1 MGNTFSESPQAAFSR
16 STICAGAVEGSCA
29 ASNND
34 HPWRVHPPERLTGG
48 MKGRKGS
55 VDEGGLRV
63 PILIRWPRR
72 IRPGLRIPQIAG
84 AIDLLPTLAD
94 MAEIRVASVKPLD
107 GKSVKPLL
115 PGWF

>member
-1 MGNTFSESPQAAFSR
+1 
-16 STICAGAVEGSCA
+16 
-29 ASNND
+29 
-34 HPWRVHPPERLTGG
+34 

-115 PGWF
+115 LVLKATEIPGKQVATCGILR

>member
-16 STICAGAVEGSCA
+16 STICAGAVKGSCA

-34 HPWRVHPPERLTGG
+34 APLTGPPARKTTGG

-63 PILIRWPRR
+63 PFLIRWPGR
-72 IRPGLRIPQIAG
+72 IRPGLKIPQIAG
-84 AIDLLPTLAD
+84 AIDLLPT
-94 MAEIRVASVKPLD
+94 
-107 GKSVKPLL
+107 
-115 PGWF
+115 PGRHGGNPRGFH

>member
-1 MGNTFSESPQAAFSR
+1 
-16 STICAGAVEGSCA
+16 
-29 ASNND
+29 
-34 HPWRVHPPERLTGG
+34 

-55 VDEGGLRV
+55 VDEGGMRV
-63 PILIRWPRR
+63 PFLIRWPRR